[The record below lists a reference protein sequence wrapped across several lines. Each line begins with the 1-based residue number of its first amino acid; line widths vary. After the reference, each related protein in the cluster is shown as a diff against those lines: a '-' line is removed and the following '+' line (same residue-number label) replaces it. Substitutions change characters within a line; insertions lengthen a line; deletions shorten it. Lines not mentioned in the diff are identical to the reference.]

1 MAKSGTVAPHW
12 HWFLLPLDQYFSD
25 LTRHTTH
32 RHQPTTIHT
41 SITID
46 IDMHTCCNLHL
57 CNCKCTLYSL

>member
-46 IDMHTCCNLHL
+46 IDMLQPASMQLQMHAVH
-57 CNCKCTLYSL
+57 SL